1 MSECPVK
8 NSILKIEYF
17 QYLCVSMK
25 RTLDFNPFFVLLMA
39 MLLAPGISYSQDYM
53 VMGDEDDTSGLE
65 TNLLVEAQVLK
76 NGGPFEGVIIE
87 VVDDKRRV
95 VITDTTKSNGYFSI
109 KLGFDSLYTINF
121 KKDGFVTKRVEVDTR
136 NMIEDDKAFGY
147 DLGLFKIS
155 MLKKE
160 PSTDYSI
167 YRKPVARFKYSET
180 AQIFV
185 VDKKFKKEVK
195 KRFEEKDQNPEIIKF

>member
-1 MSECPVK
+1 
-8 NSILKIEYF
+8 
-17 QYLCVSMK
+17 
-25 RTLDFNPFFVLLMA
+25 MA